1 MSTSSNGIT
10 RRRAIQTAA
19 LAAAAF
25 ATGSFPLGWAR
36 AANDSGK
43 PRKVLFFTKSSGFQ
57 HSVVTRSKDAPDK
70 LAYAEQIL
78 TDLGKQHG
86 FDVTAT
92 KDGSVFTPERLAEFD
107 VIAFYTT
114 GDLDKPDKDPSKPS
128 KDGGVPMPAGGFDAV
143 LKFVESGKGV
153 IGFHCAADTFNF
165 HMGEY
170 AKEVHPYT
178 KMIGA
183 EFDGHNKQQKSKIRA
198 VKGFAPTDA
207 VNDFEMTEEWY
218 RFKNIAPDMQVIFV
232 QDTQSMEEK
241 VYKDRKPY
249 PETWARK
256 QGKGRVFYTSMGHR
270 EDVWTNPLFQQVL
283 LGGLSWAAGNV
294 EAEIK
299 PNLMEACPGV
309 ENVRKD

>member
-1 MSTSSNGIT
+1 MSTSSTGIT
-10 RRRAIQTAA
+10 RRQALQSAA

-25 ATGSFPLGWAR
+25 ATASSFPLGWAK
-36 AANDSGK
+36 AADGK
-43 PRKVLFFTKSSGFQ
+43 TKKVLFFTKSSGFQ
-57 HSVVTRSKDAPDK
+57 HSVVTRKKPNEFAH
-70 LAYAEQIL
+70 AEKIL

-86 FDVTAT
+86 FEVTVT
-92 KDGSVFTPERLAEFD
+92 KDGSVFTPEKLADFD

-114 GDLDKPDKDPSKPS
+114 GDLDKADKDPSKPS
-128 KDGGVPMPAGGFDAV
+128 KDGGVPMPESGFDAV

-165 HMGEY
+165 HQGEY
-170 AKEVHPYT
+170 KDKVHPYT
-178 KMIGA
+178 KMMGA
-183 EFDGHNKQQKSKIRA
+183 EFDGHNKQQNAKIKA
-198 VKGFAPTDA
+198 VKGFAPIDDVA
-207 VNDFEMTEEWY
+207 DFEMVEEWY

-256 QGKGRVFYTSMGHR
+256 QGQGRVFYTSMGHR
-270 EDVWTNPLFQQVL
+270 EDVWTNPVFQQVL

-294 EAEIK
+294 EADVK

-309 ENVRKD
+309 EHVRQD

>member
-1 MSTSSNGIT
+1 MSTSSHGIT
-10 RRRAIQTAA
+10 RRQALQSAA
-19 LAAAAF
+19 VAAAAF
-25 ATGSFPLGWAR
+25 ATASSFPLGWAK
-36 AANDSGK
+36 AADAK
-43 PRKVLFFTKSSGFQ
+43 TRKVLFFTKSSGFQ
-57 HSVVTRSKDAPDK
+57 HSVVTRPKDAPDK

-92 KDGSVFTPERLAEFD
+92 KDGSVFTPEKLAEFD

-114 GDLDKPDKDPSKPS
+114 GDLDKADKDPNKPS
-128 KDGGVPMPAGGFDAV
+128 KDGGVPMPPGGLDAL

-170 AKEVHPYT
+170 KDKVHPYT

-183 EFDGHNKQQKSKIRA
+183 EFDGHNKQQNSKVHA
-198 VKGFAPTDA
+198 VKGFAPI
-207 VNDFEMTEEWY
+207 NDVDDFQMVEEWY

-232 QDTQSMEEK
+232 QETGSMEEK
-241 VYKDRKPY
+241 VYTDRKPY

-283 LGGLSWAAGNV
+283 LGGLSWAAGNI
-294 EAEIK
+294 EAEVK